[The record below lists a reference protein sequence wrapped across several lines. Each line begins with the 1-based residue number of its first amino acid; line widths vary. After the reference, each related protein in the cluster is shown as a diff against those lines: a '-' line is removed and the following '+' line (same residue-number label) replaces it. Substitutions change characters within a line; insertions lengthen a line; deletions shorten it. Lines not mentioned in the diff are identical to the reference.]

1 VTDFAGRLAAV
12 QSQIA
17 DACREAGRSPE
28 TVRLLAVSK
37 TRPAETV
44 REAYAAGCRWFGE
57 NRLQE
62 LRDKAGELV
71 DLDLRWSVIGHV
83 QRNKAALVVA
93 LAAELQSLDSLEL
106 AAELDRRLEGTGRT
120 LDVLVQVNTSGET
133 TKAGLAPDEVAEFAV
148 GLRRYPRLVPR
159 GLMTIALP
167 SPDQEQVAA
176 CFDRLVSVQAALR
189 SADGGGW
196 DELSMGMSGDFALAI
211 ARGAT
216 CVRIGSALFGPRT
229 QT

>member
-1 VTDFAGRLAAV
+1 VSDFADRLAAV
-12 QSQIA
+12 QSQI
-17 DACREAGRSPE
+17 DGACRDAGRSPA

-37 TRPAETV
+37 TRPGGTV

-62 LRDKAGELV
+62 LRDKASELE
-71 DLDLRWSVIGHV
+71 DLDVRWSVIGHV

-93 LAAELQSLDSLEL
+93 VADELQSLDSLEL
-106 AAELDRRLEGTGRT
+106 AAELDRRLAEADRT
-120 LDVLVQVNTSGET
+120 LDVLVQVNTSGEAS
-133 TKAGLAPDEVAEFAV
+133 KSGLEPAEVSEFAV

-176 CFDRLVSVQAALR
+176 CFDRLVAVRQQLR
-189 SADGGGW
+189 SLAGDGW
-196 DELSMGMSGDFALAI
+196 DELSMGMSGDFGLAI

-216 CVRIGSALFGPRT
+216 CVRIGSALFGPRS
-229 QT
+229 